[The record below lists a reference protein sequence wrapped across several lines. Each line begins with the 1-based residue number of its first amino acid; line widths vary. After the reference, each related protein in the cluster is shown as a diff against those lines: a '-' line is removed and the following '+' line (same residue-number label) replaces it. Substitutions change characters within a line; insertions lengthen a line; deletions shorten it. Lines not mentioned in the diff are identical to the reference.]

1 MHMGRPPAIMEAT
14 SVPRKPEGC
23 AAQPTPGPIPA
34 PTAQP
39 DAPAFHP
46 EAADP
51 ALKEEDV
58 EAMDEDCKVE
68 GASPALLAGRAEARR
83 DVLFELDGMLQV
95 GDVSIVYP
103 GAHTFRQAAAR
114 TVGAAADV
122 CDKKHHQGSIGCLS
136 VPLTLEVYGRFF
148 KPLLQLLGDV
158 GAQAA

>member
-1 MHMGRPPAIMEAT
+1 MEAT
-14 SVPRKPEGC
+14 SVPRKREGC

-46 EAADP
+46 EAGDP
-51 ALKEEDV
+51 ALKEEEL

-83 DVLFELDGMLQV
+83 DVLFELDGTLQV
-95 GDVSIVYP
+95 GDLSIVYP

-122 CDKKHHQGSIGCLS
+122 CEKHHQGSMRCLS
-136 VPLTLEVYGRFF
+136 VPLTLEAYGRLG
-148 KPLLQLLGDV
+148 KSLLQLLGDV